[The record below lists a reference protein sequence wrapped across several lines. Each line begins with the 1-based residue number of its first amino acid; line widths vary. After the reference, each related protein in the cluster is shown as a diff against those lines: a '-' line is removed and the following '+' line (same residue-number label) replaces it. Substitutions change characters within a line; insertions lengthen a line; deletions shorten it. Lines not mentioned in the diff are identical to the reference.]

1 VAWDVLSDEQ
11 REIRELVR
19 TIARERVA
27 PRAAEIDRSHE
38 FPWDVVEVF
47 RENELFALLFDEEW
61 GGTGTGT
68 LLALVAIE
76 ELAKVCATSA
86 LILAVQELGSLGLKL
101 AGSQEQ
107 KQRYLPRLA
116 SGELL
121 GAYALTEAGS
131 GSDSAA
137 MRTTARLEGDEY
149 VLDGSKRFITN
160 ASVAGLYTVFAKTD
174 PEAGHAGISAFL
186 VEADTSGFEVARL
199 EPKMGI
205 RGSTTGELVFDG
217 ARVPAANLLGG
228 EGEGFKIA
236 MRILD
241 RSRPG
246 VGAQGLGLAQGATD
260 YALDYA
266 KSRET
271 MGKPIAEH
279 QLIAAKLADMETT
292 CELARGVL
300 YKFGQMVDAG
310 VEGPELTKVS
320 AMAKLACTDAAM
332 EVTTEAVQILGGYG
346 YIDEYPVE
354 RMMRDAKI
362 TQIYEGTN
370 EIQRLVIAR
379 EMLKES
385 RAFLLSGV
393 G

>member
-1 VAWDVLSDEQ
+1 MPWEPLTEEQ
-11 REIRELVR
+11 VEIRDLVR
-19 TIARERVA
+19 SLARDRIA
-27 PRAAEIDRSHE
+27 PRAAEIDASHE
-38 FPWDVVEVF
+38 FPWDVVELF
-47 RENELFALLFDEEW
+47 REHEVFGLLYDEAF

-68 LLALVAIE
+68 LLALAAIE
-76 ELAKVCATSA
+76 EVSKVCATSG

-101 AGSQEQ
+101 VGTDEQ
-107 KQRYLPRLA
+107 KERYLPRLA
-116 SGELL
+116 SGEWLA
-121 GAYALTEAGS
+121 AYALTEAGS

-137 MRTTARLEGDEY
+137 MRTTARREGDEY

-160 ASVAGLYTVFAKTD
+160 ASVASLYTVFAKTD
-174 PEAGHAGISAFL
+174 PSSGHSGISAF
-186 VEADTSGFEVARL
+186 VVDADTPGFAVARL

-205 RGSTTGELVFDG
+205 SGSTTGELTFEN
-217 ARVPAANLLGG
+217 ARIPADNLLGE

-246 VGAQGLGLAQGATD
+246 VAAQGLGIAQGATD
-260 YALDYA
+260 YALEYA
-266 KSRET
+266 RTRET

-279 QLIAAKLADMETT
+279 QLIAAKLADMETA
-292 CELARGVL
+292 CEAARGLL
-300 YKFGQMVDAG
+300 YRFGRMVD
-310 VEGPELTKVS
+310 EGAPEAELTKTS
-320 AMAKLACTDAAM
+320 AMAKLHCTDTAM
-332 EVTTEAVQILGGYG
+332 WVSTEAVQILGGYG
-346 YIDEYPVE
+346 YIKEYPVE

-385 RAFLLSGV
+385 RAFLLAGV
-393 G
+393 A